1 MSLALQAV
9 YELATQGRLSPET
22 DYDVRDE
29 LDLVPDEER
38 EAHDKAEADAAPAK
52 PSQDETSNSTTV
64 KSATKPGGNK

>member
-9 YELATQGRLSPET
+9 HELATLGRLTPET

-29 LDLVPDEER
+29 LDLVPDDER

-64 KSATKPGGNK
+64 KPKPGGSK